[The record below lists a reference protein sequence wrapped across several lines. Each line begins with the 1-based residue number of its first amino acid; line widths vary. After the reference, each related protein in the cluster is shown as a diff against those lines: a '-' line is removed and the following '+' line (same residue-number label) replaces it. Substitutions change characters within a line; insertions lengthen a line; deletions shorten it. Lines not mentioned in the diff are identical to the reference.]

1 MLCDLREGKW
11 TKRDRLVDRLTLL
24 LLFIN
29 ENYSSLTKTSVS
41 VELVSQCTVK
51 IAISDCVRDKS

>member
-11 TKRDRLVDRLTLL
+11 PKRDRLVDRLTLL

-29 ENYSSLTKTSVS
+29 ENYSSLAKTSVS